1 MPKLTDKQKE
11 FVRQYLVDLNAT
23 QAAIR
28 AGYSVKTA
36 YRQGADL
43 LQKTSIREAIEKAQA
58 KRARRVEVTQDY
70 VLSNL
75 VEVVERTMQR
85 EQVTDE
91 EGRGRV
97 FGGIQIGHD
106 DLGQHERGPG
116 HADDISQV
124 SGQAQSGG
132 RVRHQADDGAQGQQG
147 QTAKIIERAQGG
159 QHTLPAGR
167 NSTGHDDLGGK
178 SPGRYTAH
186 RPDAFPSGQGNA

>member
-28 AGYSVKTA
+28 AGYSMKTA

-85 EQVTDE
+85 APVTDRKGEQVTDE
-91 EGRGRV
+91 EGRAVWTFDAKNANRALELLGKHL
-97 FGGIQIGHD
+97 GIFTDKIRA
-106 DLGQHERGPG
+106 E
-116 HADDISQV
+116 V
-124 SGQAQSGG
+124 SGPDGGPVASEIVVRFVEPGGEQSGEVGDG
-132 RVRHQADDGAQGQQG
+132 R
-147 QTAKIIERAQGG
+147 
-159 QHTLPAGR
+159 
-167 NSTGHDDLGGK
+167 
-178 SPGRYTAH
+178 
-186 RPDAFPSGQGNA
+186 

>member
-23 QAAIR
+23 QAAAR

-85 EQVTDE
+85 APVTNRKGEQVTDE
-91 EGRGRV
+91 EGRAVWTFDAKGANRALELL
-97 FGGIQIGHD
+97 GKHLGIFTDKIRA
-106 DLGQHERGPG
+106 E
-116 HADDISQV
+116 V
-124 SGQAQSGG
+124 SGPDGGPVASEIVVRFVEPGGEQSGEAGDG
-132 RVRHQADDGAQGQQG
+132 R
-147 QTAKIIERAQGG
+147 
-159 QHTLPAGR
+159 
-167 NSTGHDDLGGK
+167 
-178 SPGRYTAH
+178 
-186 RPDAFPSGQGNA
+186 

>member
-85 EQVTDE
+85 APVTDRKGEQVTDE
-91 EGRGRV
+91 EGRAVWTFDAKGANRALELLGKHLGIFADRV
-97 FGGIQIGHD
+97 RA
-106 DLGQHERGPG
+106 E
-116 HADDISQV
+116 V
-124 SGQAQSGG
+124 SGPDGG
-132 RVRHQADDGAQGQQG
+132 PVASEIVVRFV
-147 QTAKIIERAQGG
+147 EPGG
-159 QHTLPAGR
+159 E
-167 NSTGHDDLGGK
+167 TGNGH
-178 SPGRYTAH
+178 
-186 RPDAFPSGQGNA
+186 

>member
-28 AGYSVKTA
+28 AGYSMKTA

-85 EQVTDE
+85 APVTDRKGEQVTDE
-91 EGRGRV
+91 EGRAVWTFDAKGANRALELL
-97 FGGIQIGHD
+97 GKHLGIFTDKIRA
-106 DLGQHERGPG
+106 E
-116 HADDISQV
+116 V
-124 SGQAQSGG
+124 SGPDGGPMASEIVVRFVEPGGEQSGEAGDG
-132 RVRHQADDGAQGQQG
+132 R
-147 QTAKIIERAQGG
+147 
-159 QHTLPAGR
+159 
-167 NSTGHDDLGGK
+167 
-178 SPGRYTAH
+178 
-186 RPDAFPSGQGNA
+186 

>member
-85 EQVTDE
+85 APVLDRKGEQVTDE
-91 EGRGRV
+91 EGRAVWTFDAKNANRALELLGKHL
-97 FGGIQIGHD
+97 GIFTDKIRA
-106 DLGQHERGPG
+106 E
-116 HADDISQV
+116 V
-124 SGQAQSGG
+124 SGPDGGPMASEIVVRFVEPGGEQSGEAGDG
-132 RVRHQADDGAQGQQG
+132 R
-147 QTAKIIERAQGG
+147 
-159 QHTLPAGR
+159 
-167 NSTGHDDLGGK
+167 
-178 SPGRYTAH
+178 
-186 RPDAFPSGQGNA
+186 

>member
-23 QAAIR
+23 QAAVR

-75 VEVVERTMQR
+75 VEVVERSMQR
-85 EQVTDE
+85 APVTDRKGEQVTDE
-91 EGRGRV
+91 EGRAVWTFDAKNANRALELLGKHL
-97 FGGIQIGHD
+97 GIFTDKIRA
-106 DLGQHERGPG
+106 E
-116 HADDISQV
+116 V
-124 SGQAQSGG
+124 SGPDGGPVASEIVVRFVEPDGEQSGEAGDG
-132 RVRHQADDGAQGQQG
+132 R
-147 QTAKIIERAQGG
+147 
-159 QHTLPAGR
+159 
-167 NSTGHDDLGGK
+167 
-178 SPGRYTAH
+178 
-186 RPDAFPSGQGNA
+186 